1 MIARV
6 WRIVAAFALAGL
18 LLGTPLGP
26 RAQTSADRGFTYARA
41 PYTYSW
47 PSDHGA
53 HPAYRTE
60 WWYSTGHLQTAQG
73 RRFGFELT
81 FFRFGLRPGDPRPA
95 AAQSRWRGNEVYP
108 AHFAI
113 TDEAGNAFFPVER
126 FAREGL
132 GMGSAAEGKLD
143 VRAGDWTLRGA
154 PAGRPDFER
163 MVLHARAGTAG
174 GPNAIDLVQVP
185 EKPPAIHGH
194 GGVSRKSSCPS
205 CASHYYSYTRLDT
218 RGTLTLA
225 GRRYAVSGISWMDHE
240 YGSAELQA
248 DQVGWDWFSLQL
260 TDRRELMV
268 YVLRQRDGSVT
279 PQSSGSLIAPD
290 GSVRYL
296 PRDAFAITA
305 SGTWKSPHTGALY
318 PAGWRVTVPSAAI
331 DVTLSPIVADQELGG
346 TTGALAYWEGAVDA
360 RDVETG
366 KQLGV
371 GYVEL
376 TGYAGAVSL

>member
-1 MIARV
+1 
-6 WRIVAAFALAGL
+6 
-18 LLGTPLGP
+18 
-26 RAQTSADRGFTYARA
+26 
-41 PYTYSW
+41 
-47 PSDHGA
+47 
-53 HPAYRTE
+53 
-60 WWYSTGHLQTAQG
+60 
-73 RRFGFELT
+73 
-81 FFRFGLRPGDPRPA
+81 
-95 AAQSRWRGNEVYP
+95 
-108 AHFAI
+108 
-113 TDEAGNAFFPVER
+113 
-126 FAREGL
+126 
-132 GMGSAAEGKLD
+132 
-143 VRAGDWTLRGA
+143 
-154 PAGRPDFER
+154 

-260 TDRRELMV
+260 ADRRELMV

-296 PRDAFAITA
+296 SRDAFAITA